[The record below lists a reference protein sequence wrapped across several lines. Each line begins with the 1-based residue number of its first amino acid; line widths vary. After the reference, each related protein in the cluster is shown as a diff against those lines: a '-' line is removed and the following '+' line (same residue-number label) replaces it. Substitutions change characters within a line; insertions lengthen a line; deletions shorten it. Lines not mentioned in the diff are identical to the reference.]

1 MTDDTSIHLLNRLYC
16 VIFLIILIILVG
28 SKQYVGKPIACWCPA
43 MFTRQHVK
51 YADDYCWIS
60 NTYYV
65 DFKSDIPS
73 GKELRT
79 ENEIEYYQWVPLI
92 LAFQA
97 FLFYLPRIIWK
108 QFGSYTFINIKKILI
123 MAEDATYLIGA
134 KRDEAIEDIVSYL
147 EKYIQIRNSA
157 SSSYRKMD
165 ILREKMAKVGLHY
178 GNCLVLLFMMTSILY
193 MMSAM
198 AQFVLVDVFLGNDL
212 KKLRF
217 RFHSNDFQGE
227 RT

>member
-97 FLFYLPRIIWK
+97 FLFYLPRNIWK
-108 QFGSYTFINIKKILI
+108 QFGSYTFINIKKMLI
-123 MAEDATYLIGA
+123 MAEEATYLIGA

-147 EKYIQIRNSA
+147 EKYIQIRNCA

-198 AQFVLVDVFLGNDL
+198 AQFVLVDVFFG
-212 KKLRF
+212 KRFQKLRF

>member
-1 MTDDTSIHLLNRLYC
+1 
-16 VIFLIILIILVG
+16 
-28 SKQYVGKPIACWCPA
+28 
-43 MFTRQHVK
+43 
-51 YADDYCWIS
+51 
-60 NTYYV
+60 
-65 DFKSDIPS
+65 
-73 GKELRT
+73 
-79 ENEIEYYQWVPLI
+79 
-92 LAFQA
+92 
-97 FLFYLPRIIWK
+97 
-108 QFGSYTFINIKKILI
+108 
-123 MAEDATYLIGA
+123 
-134 KRDEAIEDIVSYL
+134 
-147 EKYIQIRNSA
+147 
-157 SSSYRKMD
+157 MD